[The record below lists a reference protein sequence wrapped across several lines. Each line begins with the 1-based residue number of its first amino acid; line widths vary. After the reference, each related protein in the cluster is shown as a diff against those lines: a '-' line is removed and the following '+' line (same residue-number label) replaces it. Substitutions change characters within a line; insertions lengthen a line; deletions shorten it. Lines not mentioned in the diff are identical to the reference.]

1 MLKFNW
7 VDSIQN
13 RFKLNEAHPLANPGG
28 YWVPEPDLESDESRR
43 KIESIK
49 LDFALAEKRIAKK
62 AAEMANETAE
72 AEAKQ
77 NSAKSSQ
84 QVVAAWIQN

>member
-1 MLKFNW
+1 MFNW

-13 RFKLNEAHPLANPGG
+13 RFRLNEAHPLANPGG

-49 LDFALAEKRIAKK
+49 LDFALAEKRIVKK

-72 AEAKQ
+72 ES
-77 NSAKSSQ
+77 SAKSSQ

>member
-1 MLKFNW
+1 M
-7 VDSIQN
+7 
-13 RFKLNEAHPLANPGG
+13 ANPGG

-49 LDFALAEKRIAKK
+49 LDFALAEKRIAKE

-72 AEAKQ
+72 EEAQ
-77 NSAKSSQ
+77 QSSAKSSQ
-84 QVVAAWIQN
+84 QVVAA